1 MTCPVHIRVD
11 NMANLEAKLL
21 YGDTAG
27 YCSSSDEDDVEVDKV
42 DRTLQRYDNEAAET
56 KPHLTPRN
64 YRNTGPKGVLEDYKI
79 CKAKLEEKESK
90 KYEQIL
96 AQAKTCT
103 LSGESENNSLEELRR
118 KRLLE
123 MKDYLYAMKKINELT
138 KKEEFLDYIESNW
151 NRWILIHI
159 YDEDNEG
166 SITLNKVFN
175 TLAIRYPN
183 LKLAKVLPMTIGMS
197 PQFRMKGLP
206 TLQVYRD
213 EILLGNFIRITDQLG
228 EKFTADQLIH
238 FLSENEIE
246 LGMCDYTT
254 NIGDN
259 YGDENTNI
267 DDDY

>member
-1 MTCPVHIRVD
+1 MTNK

-90 KYEQIL
+90 KYEQI
-96 AQAKTCT
+96 
-103 LSGESENNSLEELRR
+103 
-118 KRLLE
+118 
-123 MKDYLYAMKKINELT
+123 DELT